1 MKYTQVHDG
10 EWFEPKPQRGHK
22 MACCDC
28 GLIHTMNFRVK
39 NGKVQIQAT
48 RDNRATAN
56 RRRAKKI
63 SVRSLAE
70 RHPNSNGTNAGSNP
84 AGRATPGSAS

>member
-1 MKYTQVHDG
+1 MKYTQINDG

-39 NGKVQIQAT
+39 DGKVQIQAT

-56 RRRAKKI
+56 RRRGKKLG
-63 SVRSLAE
+63 VRSTVDMQ
-70 RHPNSNGTNAGSNP
+70 PNSTRHDAGSNP
-84 AGRATPGSAS
+84 AGRSI